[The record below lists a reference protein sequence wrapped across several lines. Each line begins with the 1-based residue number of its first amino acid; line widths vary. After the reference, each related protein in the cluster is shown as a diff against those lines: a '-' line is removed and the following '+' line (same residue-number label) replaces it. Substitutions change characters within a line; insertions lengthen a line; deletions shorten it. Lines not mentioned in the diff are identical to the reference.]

1 MEDVQGIGYGS
12 FLRCQAAL
20 LVFFIRFDLFSS
32 LSLVCSLPCRNICL
46 GGGGCGL
53 KELFGSPFFLL
64 FSLFEELRWEATSV
78 KYLSQKTISL

>member
-32 LSLVCSLPCRNICL
+32 VPVTCL
-46 GGGGCGL
+46 
-53 KELFGSPFFLL
+53 FIPMS
-64 FSLFEELRWEATSV
+64 
-78 KYLSQKTISL
+78 KYLSGEVEGVV